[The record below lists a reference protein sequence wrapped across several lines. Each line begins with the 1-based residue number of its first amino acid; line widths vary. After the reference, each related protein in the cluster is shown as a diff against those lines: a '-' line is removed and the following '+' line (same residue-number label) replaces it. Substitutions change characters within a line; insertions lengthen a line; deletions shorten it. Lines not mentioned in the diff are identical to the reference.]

1 MDDAE
6 TCIVVMSSAAG
17 TCKDAID
24 ELRSEGKK
32 IGLIKPRVFRP
43 FPHQKIAEAL
53 KKMKAVAVLDRSS
66 SPGAFGAPLF
76 TEIRSA
82 LYDYQERPQIV
93 NYVYG
98 LGGRDIMVEHFKDVA
113 QKLEKIAETGKAE
126 EMLGYINLRE

>member
-1 MDDAE
+1 M
-6 TCIVVMSSAAG
+6 CMVVMSSAAG

-24 ELRSEGKK
+24 ELREKGKK
-32 IGLIKPRVFRP
+32 IGLLKPRVFRP
-43 FPHQKIAEAL
+43 FPYKRIAESL

-66 SPGAFGAPLF
+66 SPGAQGAPLF

-82 LYDYQERPQIV
+82 LYDYEEKPKIV

-113 QKLEKIAETGKAE
+113 EKLETIAETGKVE
-126 EMLGYINLRE
+126 EIYSYINLRE